1 MELKLTNSPPVVNAD
16 KFHWGRW
23 TLILVVA
30 VVALFALYATA
41 VLNWSYSQGERAG
54 YVQKFSQKGWV
65 CKTWEGELAM
75 VSMPGSLAEK
85 FLFTVRGD
93 NVADKIVK
101 SMGKRVSL
109 VYEEHMGVPTS
120 CFGDTRYFVTDVR
133 QVE

>member
-1 MELKLTNSPPVVNAD
+1 MAAFIPASNTSKS
-16 KFHWGRW
+16 RW
-23 TLILVVA
+23 VRWLLILLVA
-30 VVALFALYATA
+30 VVALFALYTAA
-41 VLNWSYSQGERAG
+41 VLNWSYSRGERAG

-75 VSMPGSLAEK
+75 VSMPGTLAEK
-85 FLFTVRGD
+85 FLFSVRD
-93 NVADKIVK
+93 DTVADKINK

-120 CFGDTRYFVTDVR
+120 CFGDSAYFVTDVR